1 MRSTAAILISA
12 RGVRGFGDG
21 LTALLLPAY
30 LIAVGFGP
38 AEVGALTTA
47 TLLGSA
53 ALTLAVSQL
62 GWRLGA
68 RRILLAACGLMLA
81 TGVAFS
87 QLYAFWPLVVAGFL
101 GTLNPSGGDVSV
113 FLPVEQAMLAQA
125 AAPGERTAT
134 FARYGLTGAVTAS
147 LGALAVAAIEPL
159 QAATGAS
166 APALMQAAFLLYG
179 LLAVAAFGL
188 YRRLPPA
195 PAMVEPPA
203 PLGPSRRQVLAL
215 AALFSVDSFG
225 GGFLVQSL
233 MALWLFQ
240 RFDLS
245 LASAGAF
252 FFWTGLLS
260 ATSQLASAPLARRI
274 GLINTMVFT
283 HIPANLCAVAAA
295 FAPDAGIALALL
307 SVRALL
313 SSMDV
318 PARTSYVMAVVT
330 PAERA
335 AAAGITNVPRSLAS
349 AASPSLAGLLYG
361 VSAFAWPLVIGGAL
375 KTAYDLML
383 LAMFRRVRPPEE
395 QD

>member
-1 MRSTAAILISA
+1 
-12 RGVRGFGDG
+12 
-21 LTALLLPAY
+21 
-30 LIAVGFGP
+30 
-38 AEVGALTTA
+38 
-47 TLLGSA
+47 
-53 ALTLAVSQL
+53 
-62 GWRLGA
+62 
-68 RRILLAACGLMLA
+68 
-81 TGVAFS
+81 
-87 QLYAFWPLVVAGFL
+87 
-101 GTLNPSGGDVSV
+101 
-113 FLPVEQAMLAQA
+113 
-125 AAPGERTAT
+125 
-134 FARYGLTGAVTAS
+134 
-147 LGALAVAAIEPL
+147 
-159 QAATGAS
+159 
-166 APALMQAAFLLYG
+166 
-179 LLAVAAFGL
+179 
-188 YRRLPPA
+188 
-195 PAMVEPPA
+195 
-203 PLGPSRRQVLAL
+203 
-215 AALFSVDSFG
+215 
-225 GGFLVQSL
+225 

>member
-30 LIAVGFGP
+30 LISLGLGPFKVGL
-38 AEVGALTTA
+38 LTTA

-53 ALTLAVSQL
+53 ALTLAVSQA

-81 TGVAFS
+81 TGLAFS
-87 QLYAFWPLVVAGFL
+87 QLHAFWPLVVAGFL

-113 FLPVEQAMLAQA
+113 FLPVEQAMLAQT
-125 AAPGERTAT
+125 AAPARRTAL
-134 FARYGLTGAVTAS
+134 FARYSLTGALMGSV
-147 LGALAVAAIEPL
+147 GALAAGAIEPL
-159 QAATGAS
+159 RTMTGAS
-166 APALMQAAFLLYG
+166 APALMQAAFALYG
-179 LLAVAAFGL
+179 LLGVASFAL
-188 YRRLPPA
+188 YLRLPNA
-195 PAMVEPPA
+195 PVTAEAPA
-203 PLGPSRRQVLAL
+203 PLGPSRPRVLAL
-215 AALFSVDSFG
+215 AALFSLDSFG

-233 MALWLFQ
+233 LALWLFQ

-252 FFWTGLLS
+252 FFWTGLLT
-260 ATSQLASAPLARRI
+260 AGSQLASAPLARRI

-283 HIPANLCAVAAA
+283 HIPANLCAIGAA
-295 FAPDAGIALALL
+295 FAPGVGGTLALL

-335 AAAGITNVPRSLAS
+335 AAAGLTNVPRSLAA
-349 AASPSLAGLLYG
+349 AASPSLAGLLYAAA
-361 VSAFAWPLVIGGAL
+361 VFPWPLALGGGL
-375 KTAYDLML
+375 KIAYDLLL
-383 LAMFRRVRPPEE
+383 LAMFRQVRPPEE
-395 QD
+395 EA